1 MLVCVFAVST
11 GTGVIDMS
19 FTPPAGMTERYDI
32 SSTNAGAFANIV
44 ASSADEVRP
53 TAGATG
59 TRTATASTARNNPVG
74 QSIVLRPAPEPTYIA
89 LDDFDDRTVS
99 GSWGTAQTGGTYTSS
114 SDSGVTGGRGWLNG
128 QSMRTSHLQSVQ
140 VLNAESMVRID
151 FPVLQTLG
159 SVRAGLM
166 FRTQGTTT
174 GTAAHALIARVERV
188 VTTGDMSIELRFQD
202 GVTSGTFGV
211 TPLGSFPTSAFSLWM
226 RAQCYTD
233 GGAVRVRARV
243 WIDGDAEPTG
253 TWHLNTTT
261 TNLLASAGGVG
272 CHHHG
277 SSTYN
282 GGQTFFDNF
291 SSVEL

>member
-1 MLVCVFAVST
+1 MPLPQPVIASVTPLSSSALRVAFST
-11 GTGVIDMS
+11 HSEYEDYEIERGGV
-19 FTPPAGMTERYDI
+19 T
-32 SSTNAGAFANIV
+32 V
-44 ASSADEVRP
+44 ASGV
-53 TAGATG
+53 
-59 TRTATASTARNNPVG
+59 TASPWDDSGLTANTQYSYRVRGRVG
-74 QSIVLRPAPEPTYIA
+74 EGAPEPTYIA